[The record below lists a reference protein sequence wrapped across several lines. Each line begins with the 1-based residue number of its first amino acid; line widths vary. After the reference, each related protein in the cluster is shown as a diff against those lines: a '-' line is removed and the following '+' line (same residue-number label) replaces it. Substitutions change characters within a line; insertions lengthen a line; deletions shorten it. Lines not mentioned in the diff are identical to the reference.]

1 MKPTAW
7 AVIANLQAL
16 MKSNHPLIFL
26 ALAAMGPA
34 RAATS
39 NPSTDEQVKH
49 LAQRYNQVET
59 QLDRSIR
66 YIKKEG
72 AGPETTIQQAWFNGA
87 GDLIKVAVEHSDAAG
102 SELTEYFARA
112 FDYADDGMFVLTR
125 KETPLGDGGTQV
137 DESRK
142 YYGEGKRGGYG
153 ELIRE
158 LRKSAR
164 FKPGE
169 SLDTV
174 HTPNVVVDLA
184 KQPKD
189 DRSDDE
195 RLKAQSEF
203 FSKPEKIATALQN
216 VGPPDFDP
224 FVKGDSEK
232 FRVIN
237 GTASPDGRYAI
248 ALGFARDKIN
258 WDDFVDKDSAENGR
272 TYRAENEEDVRN
284 YVVDLTAQT
293 ILGETGCNYFGT
305 RRRYNHRECTVTW
318 SPDST
323 IFVQL
328 WSEKW
333 TYETCRAGKIAPGAK
348 LSGVVDLGKETDK
361 HAFAFLRKR
370 RDSGEELA
378 MNIDQ
383 LSNDG
388 VIQIGVW
395 KEVSSGE
402 RKGTTDF
409 ALSERMRLRATPAGL
424 RAELLAIR
432 KMPNEH

>member
-1 MKPTAW
+1 
-7 AVIANLQAL
+7 
-16 MKSNHPLIFL
+16 
-26 ALAAMGPA
+26 MGPA

-59 QLDRSIR
+59 QLDRSVR
-66 YIKKEG
+66 YLKKEG

-87 GDLIKVAVEHSDAAG
+87 GDLIKIAVEHSDPAG

-112 FDYADDGMFVLTR
+112 FDYADHGMFVLTR

-158 LRKSAR
+158 LRKSGR

-174 HTPNVVVDLA
+174 RTPNVVVDLA

-203 FSKPEKIATALQN
+203 FSKPEEIAAALQKA
-216 VGPPDFDP
+216 GPPDFDP

-258 WDDFVDKDSAENGR
+258 WDDLVDQYSPENGR

-293 ILGETGCNYFGT
+293 ILGETGCNYLGT
-305 RRRYNHRECTVTW
+305 RRRYNHRE
-318 SPDST
+318 
-323 IFVQL
+323 
-328 WSEKW
+328 
-333 TYETCRAGKIAPGAK
+333 
-348 LSGVVDLGKETDK
+348 
-361 HAFAFLRKR
+361 
-370 RDSGEELA
+370 
-378 MNIDQ
+378 
-383 LSNDG
+383 
-388 VIQIGVW
+388 
-395 KEVSSGE
+395 
-402 RKGTTDF
+402 
-409 ALSERMRLRATPAGL
+409 
-424 RAELLAIR
+424 
-432 KMPNEH
+432 